1 MNAHLLTK
9 DIQTD
14 EYMDEWRLDQ
24 RHILKGL
31 AVVGAAVEQRL
42 EDGLLEGHLLG
53 GGLREDDQMEVRK
66 VLLAADQK
74 AV

>member
-9 DIQTD
+9 DRQTD
-14 EYMDEWRLDQ
+14 GYMDEWRLDQ

-31 AVVGAAVEQRL
+31 AAVGAAVEQRL
-42 EDGLLEGHLLG
+42 EDGLLEGHRLG
-53 GGLREDDQMEVRK
+53 GDLLEDDQMEARR
-66 VLLAADQK
+66 VLLAAVQR